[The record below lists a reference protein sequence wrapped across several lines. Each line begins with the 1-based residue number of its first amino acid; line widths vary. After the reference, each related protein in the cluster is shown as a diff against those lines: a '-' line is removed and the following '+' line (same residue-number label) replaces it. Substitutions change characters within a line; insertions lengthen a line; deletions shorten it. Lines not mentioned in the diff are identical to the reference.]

1 LKISKTLLSDCFIID
16 PTVHGDERGFF
27 LETFQKE
34 RYGNFLG
41 NDLEFVQDNHSRS
54 SSGVLRGLHFQK
66 LKPQGKLV
74 RVVRGE
80 VFDVAV
86 DIRKESD
93 SFGKW
98 IGVNLSEKN
107 KRQLW
112 VPPGFAHGFLVLSN
126 TADFE
131 YKCTE
136 YYDANDE
143 CSILWNDPDLQINWP
158 IENPILS
165 KKDSSAM
172 KFTDYFK

>member
-34 RYGNFLG
+34 RYRNLLG

-54 SSGVLRGLHFQK
+54 SLGVLRGLHFQK

-98 IGVNLSEKN
+98 IGN
-107 KRQLW
+107 KSFR
-112 VPPGFAHGFLVLSN
+112 
-126 TADFE
+126 
-131 YKCTE
+131 
-136 YYDANDE
+136 
-143 CSILWNDPDLQINWP
+143 
-158 IENPILS
+158 
-165 KKDSSAM
+165 KK
-172 KFTDYFK
+172 